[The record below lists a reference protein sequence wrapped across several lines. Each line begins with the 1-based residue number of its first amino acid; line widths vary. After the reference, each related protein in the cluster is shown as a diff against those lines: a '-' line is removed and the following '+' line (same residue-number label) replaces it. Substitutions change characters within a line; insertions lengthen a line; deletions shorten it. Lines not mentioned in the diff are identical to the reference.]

1 MKIYAISGLGA
12 DERVFKFLDLN
23 YKIIPLNW
31 VDNYKNESIESYSKR
46 LAEKI
51 DTEEEFAIL
60 GLSFGG
66 LIATEMNKFL
76 NPKTTILISSIE
88 TKNELP
94 LIYKVGGKLNFTKLI
109 PDNLLTKS
117 NQFVEFLFGTKKK
130 KLLNNIITES
140 NPIFS
145 KWALNALLTWQNTT
159 RIKNVLKISG
169 SKDKLFPPS
178 KNAIIIEKGTHF
190 MIVDKAQEVSK
201 LINSYFKNI

>member
-178 KNAIIIEKGTHF
+178 KNALIIEKGTHF

-201 LINSYFKNI
+201 LINNYFKNI

>member
-51 DTEEEFAIL
+51 NTEEEFAIL

-178 KNAIIIEKGTHF
+178 KNALIIEKGTHF

-201 LINSYFKNI
+201 LINNYFKNI

>member
-201 LINSYFKNI
+201 LINNYFKNI

>member
-23 YKIIPLNW
+23 YELVPLNW
-31 VDNYKNESIESYSKR
+31 IENKKNETIESYSKR
-46 LAEKI
+46 LAQKI
-51 DTEEEFAIL
+51 DTSEDFIVL

>member
-51 DTEEEFAIL
+51 NTEEEFAIL

-201 LINSYFKNI
+201 LINNYFKNI